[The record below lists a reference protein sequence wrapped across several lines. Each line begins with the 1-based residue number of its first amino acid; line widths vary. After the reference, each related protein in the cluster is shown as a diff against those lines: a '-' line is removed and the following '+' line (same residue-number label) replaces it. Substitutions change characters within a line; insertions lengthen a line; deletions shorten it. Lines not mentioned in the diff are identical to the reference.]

1 MKPPPSLT
9 WLKRPW
15 GGAAGA
21 VGWPERRGWAG
32 PGGGACC
39 TARRPV
45 RTQKAAARGRSALA
59 PLRAPPRAPCLPRQ
73 LCSGGSAILQMRR
86 AANRGA
92 GGRPDWPRRAVPD
105 GSEERRWTAVMAP
118 RHAEL
123 GADDAVASHRAAD
136 GAGPSIEAAR
146 THASGSSR
154 GAAAVSRALGPPQL
168 VLTRPLPFLPNTPVQ
183 LQLSPAL
190 RSRDSILPL
199 DESAATAA
207 IRGCRWRLS
216 RRTAMVEDFRQ
227 RGHHH
232 GTLGDR

>member
-1 MKPPPSLT
+1 MCSSRDSPIISAFSAIRRRTRVRSLT
-9 WLKRPW
+9 VK
-15 GGAAGA
+15 
-21 VGWPERRGWAG
+21 
-32 PGGGACC
+32 
-39 TARRPV
+39 
-45 RTQKAAARGRSALA
+45 KAAAHGRRALA
-59 PLRAPPRAPCLPRQ
+59 LLRAPPRAPCLPRQ

-168 VLTRPLPFLPNTPVQ
+168 VLTRPLPFLPKTLACGHARGYV
-183 LQLSPAL
+183 
-190 RSRDSILPL
+190 SRIF
-199 DESAATAA
+199 
-207 IRGCRWRLS
+207 R
-216 RRTAMVEDFRQ
+216 RRTLCKQLCPYRRNNFPRPKGHGLESSCRKFRFTSAVQ
-227 RGHHH
+227 NCP
-232 GTLGDR
+232 